1 MKHYYLPLIAVLF
14 SLFATSCGDNSIL
27 DVDRVVKTDLT
38 SPLFLA
44 FDNTID
50 KPTKKIW
57 AFNVSEAAKGTIAIV
72 GNDVLRVN
80 TEWYFKSWSLSGPR
94 LTLIDQNDNKKTYD
108 LSQVRVL
115 GYNAI
120 AFSTS
125 YVCIP
130 SSNRGID
137 GEPLEEELLRHGVTD
152 NVLWEVLRKSYEEG
166 STLDIKLNK

>member
-1 MKHYYLPLIAVLF
+1 MKHYFLPLFAVLF

-27 DVDRVVKTDLT
+27 DVNQVVKTDLT

-44 FDNTID
+44 FDNTLD

-57 AFNVSEAAKGTIAIV
+57 AFNVSEAAKGTIALEDNHI
-72 GNDVLRVN
+72 LRVN

-94 LTLIDQNDNKKTYD
+94 LTLIDQSDNKKTYD
-108 LSQVRVL
+108 LSQVSVL

-120 AFSTS
+120 AFSTN

-137 GEPLEEELLRHGVTD
+137 GEQFEEEWLRRGVTD
-152 NVLWEVLRKSYEEG
+152 NVLWDALRKSYDEG
-166 STLDIKLNK
+166 STVNIKLN

>member
-1 MKHYYLPLIAVLF
+1 MKHYLLPLIAVLF

-27 DVDRVVKTDLT
+27 DVNQVEKTDLT

-57 AFNVSEAAKGTIAIV
+57 AFNVSEAAKGTITL
-72 GNDVLRVN
+72 GDTFLSVN

-94 LTLIDQNDNKKTYD
+94 LTLIDQSDNKKTYD
-108 LSQVRVL
+108 LSQVSVL

-130 SSNRGID
+130 STNRGLD
-137 GEPLEEELLRHGVTD
+137 GEQVEEELLRHGVTD

-166 STLDIKLNK
+166 CSLTIKLNK